1 MHRLP
6 FWLAVAGVALL
17 ANFAAEQIG
26 LHTAAPGYQRF
37 LDILHGRKR

>member
-6 FWLAVAGVALL
+6 FWFAVAGVALL
-17 ANFAAEQIG
+17 ANFAAEQAG
-26 LHTAAPGYQRF
+26 LHIASPGYQRF